1 MATAENMLDRLLGL
15 SEEERTELA
24 LALLDSVDAFDP
36 HADLSADEF
45 RAELDK
51 RTAEALADP
60 GGGTDW
66 ADLRA
71 RLERDTDD

>member
-15 SEEERTELA
+15 PEDERTELA

-36 HADLSADEF
+36 HSDLSADEF

-60 GGGTDW
+60 QGGTDW
-66 ADLRA
+66 AELRG
-71 RLERDTDD
+71 RLERDAGD